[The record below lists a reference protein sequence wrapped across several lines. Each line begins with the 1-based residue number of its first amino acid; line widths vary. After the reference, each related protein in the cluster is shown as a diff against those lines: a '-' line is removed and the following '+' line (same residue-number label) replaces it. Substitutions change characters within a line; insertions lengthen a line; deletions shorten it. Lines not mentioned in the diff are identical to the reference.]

1 MMAHTHDGTHTC
13 LNSYTWSSWP
23 WSNGT
28 HTHDGTHTCLNS
40 YTWSSWPWSNGTH
53 TCLNS
58 YTWSSWPWSNGTH
71 TCLNSYTWSS
81 WPWSNGTPH
90 TTWHNTT
97 TTFECDSF
105 HYGTFQSQAWQAWWL
120 ALCLLTLNDIAV
132 YIWREK
138 LSTKSLQ
145 RLYLERRGRLTNNE
159 WLSEWVTSTHQLFE
173 VVSTED
179 ITKQQN

>member
-1 MMAHTHDGTHTC
+1 MMAHTHARTVIPGACD
-13 LNSYTWSSWP
+13 LEVMA
-23 WSNGT
+23 
-28 HTHDGTHTCLNS
+28 HTHD
-40 YTWSSWPWSNGTH
+40 
-53 TCLNS
+53 
-58 YTWSSWPWSNGTH
+58 GTH

-159 WLSEWVTSTHQLFE
+159 WVTEWVSHQHTSAIWCSQQKIQLN
-173 VVSTED
+173 SKINDTL
-179 ITKQQN
+179 